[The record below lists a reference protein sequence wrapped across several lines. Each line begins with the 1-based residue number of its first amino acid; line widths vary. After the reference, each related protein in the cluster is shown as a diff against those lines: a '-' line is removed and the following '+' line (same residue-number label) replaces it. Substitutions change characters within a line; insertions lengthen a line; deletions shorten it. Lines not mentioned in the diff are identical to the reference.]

1 MITRI
6 ESIKDFGI
14 YKNFNWS
21 TSPNIRDFNHKNI
34 FYGWNYSGK
43 TTLSRIFS
51 TLRDKKLHESYE
63 NGFFKIKSSDG
74 DFDSNNLESFPYN
87 LLVFNSD
94 YITDN
99 LNFSIHKDEISDSK
113 TILFEVGD
121 NAKYQVK
128 IDELKNQINLING
141 TDTIVGIKTKYSK
154 AIDEFE
160 DFDRPYS
167 GMFTVLAKDIKD
179 NHFIS
184 LINFTKTNLK
194 PIVAAVKDNPST
206 HIIGDSKRLSQ
217 LSEVVKTS
225 EPKVEIDDIKI
236 LFSYHE
242 IIETTNEILSSIP
255 DKTKLDKIL
264 DKNQDAY
271 NWVKQGQ
278 KLNKANT
285 KCLFCDNP
293 IHEDRLKFLTE
304 YFNSQASN
312 LKEEVDKVKKI
323 VFEELSKIN
332 SINVPSSSNDFNL
345 GYIEEYKILKKQFD
359 KIVDLY
365 KKHLNQIVKKLEFKL
380 NKSLYLPVDSVQ
392 RFEIDNLTNTIKNIN
407 EHIEKNNNFTKGF
420 AHRIESERNI
430 YKNHL
435 VASFLQ
441 REKFATKEKNYEK
454 ALIEIEKLNNKV
466 LDFEKEILVYESK
479 KVSDEEGAMQYTF
492 FIQSFLNRDD
502 IKIKLDTAT
511 KKFKLLRHNENASNL
526 SEGEKT
532 AIAFSHFIVS
542 IKAID
547 LKGIFKNYIVF
558 IDDPISS
565 LDGNHIFQIN
575 SLLKEMFFTQIP
587 RPNDPNQSMWDL
599 KCKQLFISTHNFEF
613 FNLMKE
619 LPTLNGYR
627 YSKKD
632 KSNESRYFIERS
644 LSDSKILLLPKIYD
658 SFASEYHYLFSEI
671 VKFDKEL
678 DKGNSEK
685 LLIIPNILRRF
696 VEMYTLTKYPS
707 DDPFDERAVEVFG
720 KVNSKRILKPLHYF
734 SHFDNIDRIGRQ
746 SDLIA
751 DLPVACSTLI
761 KAIKEEDK
769 KHYEALIKAVN

>member
-1 MITRI
+1 MINKI

-14 YKNFNWS
+14 YRNFNWS

-51 TLRDKKLHESYE
+51 SLRDKKLHESYE

-74 DFDSNNLESFPYN
+74 DFDSILKFKLSFPYN

-94 YITDN
+94 YIKDN

-113 TILFEVGD
+113 TILFEVGN

-141 TDTIVGIKTKYSK
+141 TDSIVGKKAKYTK

-160 DFDRPYS
+160 DFDKSYS
-167 GMFTVLAKDIKD
+167 GKFTVLAKEIKD

-184 LINFTKTNLK
+184 LINFTKANLK
-194 PIVAAVKDNPST
+194 PIVATVKDNPST
-206 HIIGDSKRLSQ
+206 HIIADSKRLSQ

-236 LFSYHE
+236 LFSYPE
-242 IIETTNEILSSIP
+242 IIETTNNILSSIP

-271 NWVKQGQ
+271 NWVKHGQ

-285 KCLFCDNP
+285 KCLFCYNL
-293 IHEDRLKFLTE
+293 IHEDRLIFLAE

-323 VFEELSKIN
+323 VFEELNKLN
-332 SINVPSSSNDFNL
+332 SINVPPSSNDFNL
-345 GYIEEYKILKKQFD
+345 GYIEEYKILKKQLD
-359 KIVDLY
+359 KIVGLY

-380 NKSLYLPVDSVQ
+380 NKSLYLPVEAIQ
-392 RFEIDNLTNTIKNIN
+392 KFEIDNLTETIKNIN
-407 EHIEKNNNFTKGF
+407 EHIEKNNNFTKEF
-420 AHRIESERNI
+420 AHRIESVRYI

-435 VASFLQ
+435 VASFLK
-441 REKFATKEKNYEK
+441 REKFTAKEKNYEK
-454 ALIEIEKLNNKV
+454 ALIEIEKLNTKV

-479 KVSDEEGAMQYTF
+479 KVSDEEGAIQYTY
-492 FIQSFLNRDD
+492 FIQSFLNRED
-502 IKIKLDTAT
+502 IEIKLDTTT

-542 IKAID
+542 IRAI
-547 LKGIFKNYIVF
+547 LAPIKTEQKN
-558 IDDPISS
+558 
-565 LDGNHIFQIN
+565 
-575 SLLKEMFFTQIP
+575 
-587 RPNDPNQSMWDL
+587 
-599 KCKQLFISTHNFEF
+599 C
-613 FNLMKE
+613 
-619 LPTLNGYR
+619 
-627 YSKKD
+627 
-632 KSNESRYFIERS
+632 
-644 LSDSKILLLPKIYD
+644 
-658 SFASEYHYLFSEI
+658 
-671 VKFDKEL
+671 
-678 DKGNSEK
+678 
-685 LLIIPNILRRF
+685 
-696 VEMYTLTKYPS
+696 
-707 DDPFDERAVEVFG
+707 
-720 KVNSKRILKPLHYF
+720 
-734 SHFDNIDRIGRQ
+734 
-746 SDLIA
+746 
-751 DLPVACSTLI
+751 
-761 KAIKEEDK
+761 
-769 KHYEALIKAVN
+769 